1 MTNVSMDDIKKVVS
15 LQLGVRQV
23 NDNSLLVED
32 LSAESAD
39 VANIVASLEEKYQI
53 TVTEPEIARIRT
65 PADLLEL
72 VNKHRSL
79 RGHSS

>member
-1 MTNVSMDDIKKVVS
+1 MTNVSMDEIKKMVS

-39 VANIVASLEEKYQI
+39 VANIVAALEEKFQI
-53 TVTEPEIARIRT
+53 TVTEPEIAKIRT
-65 PADLLEL
+65 PANLFEL
-72 VNKHRSL
+72 VNGKLSK
-79 RGHSS
+79 